1 MHDTRKATSKER
13 THAAFQHA
21 SMGHA
26 GRAPARG
33 GGSGRRVAARA
44 LPGTWQRDDGST
56 VLHRACENGDPDTL
70 HVLLKHGGSP
80 NVRRRSSLAGVDVV
94 AALPQRWVAA
104 SGTRGGGLR
113 WARSFVKRPTCGPP
127 IEVGTAILPAHD
139 ARILRVVL
147 LTWIGTR
154 RFDSSHI
161 RSQERS
167 NSPQCGV
174 RQCGSA
180 QQQCGVRS
188 AECTH
193 SGVGWPSTG

>member
-1 MHDTRKATSKER
+1 MRDIRKATSKER

-33 GGSGRRVAARA
+33 GGSTIMGGSGRRVAARA

-113 WARSFVKRPTCGPP
+113 WARTSLNDPLVARPSRWAPP
-127 IEVGTAILPAHD
+127 FYQPTAH
-139 ARILRVVL
+139 VYYE
-147 LTWIGTR
+147 
-154 RFDSSHI
+154 
-161 RSQERS
+161 QY
-167 NSPQCGV
+167 C
-174 RQCGSA
+174 
-180 QQQCGVRS
+180 
-188 AECTH
+188 
-193 SGVGWPSTG
+193 